1 VYLSPQNMR
10 KDASEQ
16 LIQIFI
22 TAIRYFSGRGNMSD
36 SKTAHNNTS
45 GRNVIQKK
53 VDRTPNQN
61 L

>member
-1 VYLSPQNMR
+1 MR
-10 KDASEQ
+10 REASEQ
-16 LIQIFI
+16 LIHIFI
-22 TAIRYFSGRGNMSD
+22 TAIRYFSGSGNISD
-36 SKTAHNNTS
+36 NKTAHNSTN